1 LLSHMRRILLQDK
14 MGDSEN
20 LYAALLDLF
29 IALGSKG
36 ESLRSRLLRQ
46 YRSKLGGDRYMA
58 LSHTLKS
65 GTTDER
71 SPYSRASVLAK
82 GITGTCSLI
91 RPVIDAG
98 AGVDVRDP
106 LQQARDY
113 LEYCQ
118 IDEARMVLE
127 RAVLEN
133 PERMDIQ
140 TELLELYQAGR
151 DLENF
156 KKLYR
161 ELMDSGIPLAADW
174 SAVSELLS
182 ENA

>member
-1 LLSHMRRILLQDK
+1 
-14 MGDSEN
+14 
-20 LYAALLDLF
+20 
-29 IALGSKG
+29 
-36 ESLRSRLLRQ
+36 
-46 YRSKLGGDRYMA
+46 
-58 LSHTLKS
+58 
-65 GTTDER
+65 
-71 SPYSRASVLAK
+71 
-82 GITGTCSLI
+82 
-91 RPVIDAG
+91 G